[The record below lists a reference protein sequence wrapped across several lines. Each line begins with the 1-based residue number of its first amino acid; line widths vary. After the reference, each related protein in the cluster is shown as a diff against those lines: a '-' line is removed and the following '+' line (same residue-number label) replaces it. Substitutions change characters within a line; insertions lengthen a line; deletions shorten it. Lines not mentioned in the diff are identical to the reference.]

1 MPKASL
7 TFDLPEEQAEFSAA
21 VQGRDAR
28 TLLWEIDQHCRSTIK
43 YTDPPAAVRAALET
57 IRELIRQDTRVSL
70 EE

>member
-7 TFDLPEEQAEFSAA
+7 TFDLPEERAEFSAA
-21 VQGRDAR
+21 VQGQDAR
-28 TLLWEIDQHCRSTIK
+28 ILLWEIDQHCRNTIK
-43 YTDPPAAVRAALET
+43 YTDQPAAVRAALEE